1 MTNIVLA
8 RIDDRLIHG
17 QVVTAWTKHVSA
29 NKIIIVDNELSKNKL
44 MQRIYVASAPSGINL
59 KILSFDEALTYL
71 NESDQKVRT
80 LVLAKNPFIFEDLIN
95 AGVDIKS
102 VNLGGM
108 GSTAKRTR
116 LIRNAH
122 ADEEERACFK
132 RLLDMGIDVYFQ
144 IVPDEKSTDVQRIL

>member
-1 MTNIVLA
+1 MKSIVLA

-17 QVVTAWTKHVSA
+17 QVVTAWTKFVGA
-29 NKIIIVDNELSKNKL
+29 NTIIIVDNELSKNKL
-44 MQRIYVASAPSGINL
+44 MQRIYIAAAPSGIDL
-59 KILSFDEALTYL
+59 RILTFEEALAYL
-71 NESDQKVRT
+71 KERDNQAKVMI
-80 LVLAKNPFIFEDLIN
+80 LAKNPHIFEDLIN
-95 AGVDIKS
+95 AGVAIES
-102 VNLGGM
+102 INFGGM

-132 RLLDMGIDVYFQ
+132 RLIDQGIPVYFQ